1 MGFDIVS
8 LKHELG
14 EKCLASTKDMLKEK
28 EGAEF
33 DKCYMG
39 QQLMAH
45 MQMLDTLKVFK
56 RHADGQFADL
66 IQNGI
71 GTTEDH
77 LRHAKKLVKQHAAGA
92 AASTARRPGTQR
104 D

>member
-1 MGFDIVS
+1 
-8 LKHELG
+8 LG
-14 EKCLASTKDMLKEK
+14 QQCLASAKELLNEK

-39 QQLMAH
+39 QQLFAH

-56 RHADGQFADL
+56 GHASGEFAEL
-66 IQNGI
+66 IQGGI
-71 GTTEDH
+71 ETTEDH
-77 LRHAKKLVKQHAAGA
+77 LMHAENIMKKLDGGA

>member
-1 MGFDIVS
+1 MGFDIVRI
-8 LKHELG
+8 KHELG
-14 EKCLASTKDMLKEK
+14 QQCLASTKKMLEEK

-33 DKCYMG
+33 DKAYMG
-39 QQLMAH
+39 QQLFSH

-56 RHADGQFADL
+56 RHAQGDFADL

-71 GTTEDH
+71 ATTEDH
-77 LRHAKKLVKQHAAGA
+77 LMHAEKICKQLDGA

-104 D
+104 E